1 MPLWTGFLQVLCVW
15 LSFRW
20 LYALA
25 APTSEMIDFMG
36 FYLPVASPT
45 TRNLWHTILPSY
57 FTPRHLI
64 LLGVPT
70 SVFELPLPTRIAMV
84 ASVGGAIFLAPGF
97 LEALVLKAWRPTPA
111 TSFLAGFEQPI
122 TLPGLARLWARSWHA
137 TSQRDYLNLAAVM
150 PFSNNQ
156 VLQLLYVFFWSGVQH
171 SVMFARLRTSP
182 SAKPNLATL
191 LSAMIDP
198 GMITFFLSQGAG
210 ILIERAALDAL
221 PLSWRKRRTA
231 IAFAKRVWMF
241 LVLLLPGFLFLDS
254 ILQKRLMTKD
264 IMDGFSLQSLALMMA
279 GRKYPV
285 SS

>member
-1 MPLWTGFLQVLCVW
+1 
-15 LSFRW
+15 
-20 LYALA
+20 
-25 APTSEMIDFMG
+25 
-36 FYLPVASPT
+36 
-45 TRNLWHTILPSY
+45 
-57 FTPRHLI
+57 
-64 LLGVPT
+64 
-70 SVFELPLPTRIAMV
+70 
-84 ASVGGAIFLAPGF
+84 
-97 LEALVLKAWRPTPA
+97 
-111 TSFLAGFEQPI
+111 
-122 TLPGLARLWARSWHA
+122 
-137 TSQRDYLNLAAVM
+137 
-150 PFSNNQ
+150 
-156 VLQLLYVFFWSGVQH
+156 
-171 SVMFARLRTSP
+171 
-182 SAKPNLATL
+182 
-191 LSAMIDP
+191 MIDP